1 MTYPNDFINKV
12 ITGDCMEVLKQ
23 IPDNSIDTVIT
34 DPPYGLSDHSEQLV
48 RKTLL
53 KWLNGEEDY
62 IPKTKGFMNKSWDAF
77 VPPPAVWK
85 EIFRVMKPGATILV
99 FAGSRTYDL
108 MTISL
113 RLAGFEIKDTLMWL
127 YGSGFPKATDISKQI
142 DKKEGVEHPK
152 NSPISK
158 NIAMSGVNY
167 TRNKMPVKSEK
178 EKLWNGYKS
187 HGLKPAYEPI
197 IMAIKPNDG
206 SYAENALKW
215 GVAGLNI
222 DESRIEYKNDE
233 DKQLATSIRP
243 NAPHH
248 NPNIFASLKQT
259 LRIERGN
266 PQGRFPANVIIDEE
280 TAKMIDQQSGI
291 TKSHPDYRTNEVKP
305 STITF
310 SNRRQPS
317 LLNDAGGASR
327 FVKNIKVDLLDFSM
341 YNINKIVYLKEA
353 ICGTILEN
361 QKIGGMLDG
370 VIKEAE
376 KYTQSVEQFIF
387 GNSKTE
393 NFQKDMKSIIL
404 TLIQQMIELKTYN
417 VFLSTSIDYFT
428 ENCEQTIKLLMEWN
442 TEDARNVDNIK
453 HLIIL
458 GNELLELL
466 EDIVRIVQKQNLK
479 NGRKQIENTETNI
492 TNNIGQNISNRFF
505 YCAKASRN
513 EREFGLDNLPYKIGG
528 GMKGTETQTLLTG
541 SENIRNNLRKNH
553 HPTVKPLKLIEYL
566 CKLTKTPTGGIV
578 LDPFAGSGTTGM
590 ACIITN
596 RPFILIEKDPEYS
609 LIAQKRIDAIK
620 KLSQPELL

>member
-1 MTYPNDFINKV
+1 MIYPDDFINKV
-12 ITGDCMEVLKQ
+12 ITGDCMEILKQ

-34 DPPYGLSDHSEQLV
+34 DPPYGLSDHNEKLV

-62 IPKTKGFMNKSWDAF
+62 TPKTKGFMNKSWDAF

-127 YGSGFPKATDISKQI
+127 YGSGFAKATDISKQI
-142 DKKEGVEHPK
+142 DKKE
-152 NSPISK
+152 N
-158 NIAMSGVNY
+158 
-167 TRNKMPVKSEK
+167 EK
-178 EKLWNGYKS
+178 AKLWNGYKS

-222 DESRIEYKNDE
+222 DGSRVNE
-233 DKQLATSIRP
+233 T
-243 NAPHH
+243 
-248 NPNIFASLKQT
+248 
-259 LRIERGN
+259 

-291 TKSHPDYRTNEVKP
+291 TRSRPDYRTNEVKP
-305 STITF
+305 SLITF
-310 SNRRQPS
+310 KNKRRPS
-317 LLNDAGGASR
+317 LYNDMGGAS
-327 FVKNIKVDLLDFSM
+327 
-341 YNINKIVYLKEA
+341 
-353 ICGTILEN
+353 
-361 QKIGGMLDG
+361 
-370 VIKEAE
+370 
-376 KYTQSVEQFIF
+376 
-387 GNSKTE
+387 
-393 NFQKDMKSIIL
+393 
-404 TLIQQMIELKTYN
+404 
-417 VFLSTSIDYFT
+417 
-428 ENCEQTIKLLMEWN
+428 
-442 TEDARNVDNIK
+442 
-453 HLIIL
+453 
-458 GNELLELL
+458 
-466 EDIVRIVQKQNLK
+466 
-479 NGRKQIENTETNI
+479 
-492 TNNIGQNISNRFF
+492 RFF
-505 YCAKASRN
+505 YCAKASKN
-513 EREFGLDNLPYKIGG
+513 EREFGLDDLPYKIGG

-541 SENIRNNLRKNH
+541 SGNIRNNLRKNH

-578 LDPFAGSGTTGM
+578 LDPFAGSGTTAM

-609 LIAQKRIDAIK
+609 LIAQKRIEAISK
-620 KLSQPELL
+620 THQPQLIKEVNNENHLPSPQIQP